1 MNYKEIVEKVR
12 QGSKFYVNFKERSV
26 RLDKKKVVEN
36 GDFGENA
43 YEGDAEDFTLERTLS
58 TIEELYHEYKHSV
71 PSERSENHR
80 RTYFRALPERELS
93 DEDMMY
99 GERREVARALLEV
112 YVLEAICRGW
122 LHWDEQTMSKWF
134 WQSSKDKDLVI
145 LRDWVEPKRE
155 E

>member
-43 YEGDAEDFTLERTLS
+43 YEGDTEDFTLEHTLS

-71 PSERSENHR
+71 PSERSENRR
-80 RTYFRALPERELS
+80 RTYFRALPERHLS
-93 DEDMMY
+93 NEDMMY
-99 GERREVARALLEV
+99 GECREVARALLEV
-112 YVLEAICRGW
+112 YVLESICRGW
-122 LHWDEQTMSKWF
+122 LYWDELTMGKWF
-134 WQSSKDKDLVI
+134 WQSGNDKDLVI

-155 E
+155 G